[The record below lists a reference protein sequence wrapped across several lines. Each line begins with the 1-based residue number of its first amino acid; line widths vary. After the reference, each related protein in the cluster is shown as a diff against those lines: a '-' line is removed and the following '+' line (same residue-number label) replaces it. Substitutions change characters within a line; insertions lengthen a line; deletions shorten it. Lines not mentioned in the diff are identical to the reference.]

1 MTIGILLQN
10 FCDRLNRMGE
20 IGYCLASFEAA
31 IEHLKDIDL
40 TEGTRDDLLSFST
53 VPLTEVS
60 FIDEIKDS
68 DYS

>member
-1 MTIGILLQN
+1 
-10 FCDRLNRMGE
+10 MGE

-31 IEHLKDIDL
+31 IEYLKDIDL